1 MTAVPFTAALS
12 LTFLRLVAANIVSV
26 IYGIPRTAPLNQQ
39 IGAKMKE
46 AIAGVQ
52 SAMVPGKY
60 LVDTFPILRYL
71 PSWLVPGMREGLAFH
86 RQSLDFFTGLVDR
99 VRVQSVSLL
108 LPVLDIYY

>member
-1 MTAVPFTAALS
+1 MPAVPYTAALS
-12 LTFLRLVAANIVSV
+12 LTFPRLVAANIVSI

-46 AIAGVQ
+46 AIAEVQ

-86 RQSLDFFTGLVDR
+86 RQSLEFFVGLVDR
-99 VRVQSVSLL
+99 VRVQSVSLP
-108 LPVLDIYY
+108 LPVLDIY